1 MNNIKTVTGRNPV
14 SGKGL
19 HVIVKDD
26 CIHDIKQTSDTGNR
40 WLSAGLIDLQVNGY
54 AGIDLN
60 DGALD
65 SERVPLLAKT
75 LLSLGV
81 TNFLPTIIT
90 ASVEQMRDA
99 LNAIHSARLAH
110 PLVERMIPCIHLE
123 GPSIS
128 PEDGPRGAHP
138 AEHVRAPDL
147 QEFNACQK
155 VCDGLIGLVTLSP
168 HWPNTPEFIRALAQ
182 QDVQVSIGHTHASH
196 EQINAAANAGAT
208 LSTHLGNGAAAMMP
222 RHPNAIW
229 SQLAND
235 KLAATFIAD
244 GHHLPAETF
253 KSMLRAKGLSNSILV
268 SDVAAPGGLA
278 PGTYQQY
285 IGGNVLLD
293 EDGRLSIE
301 GTPYLA
307 GAAKPL
313 PDCVATAITMADISL
328 AEALTLA
335 TSNPARVINRC
346 RQLSI
351 GEPADIIAFDWEP
364 GSSTL
369 DIHQVVFGDDHVIK

>member
-1 MNNIKTVTGRNPV
+1 MKTVTGRDPV

-19 HVIVKDD
+19 HIVVKDG
-26 CIHDIKQTSDTGNR
+26 CISDIKQTDDTGNR
-40 WLSAGLIDLQVNGY
+40 WLSTGLIDLQVNGY

-65 SERVPLLAKT
+65 SDRVILLAKK
-75 LLSLGV
+75 LLSLGI
-81 TNFLPTIIT
+81 TSFLPTIIT
-90 ASVEQMRDA
+90 ASLEQVQDA
-99 LNAIHSARLAH
+99 VSAIHTARVTH
-110 PLVERMIPCIHLE
+110 PLAERMIPCVHLE

-128 PEDGPRGAHP
+128 PADGPRGAHP
-138 AEHVRAPDL
+138 AEHVRAPNL
-147 QEFNACQK
+147 QEFNACQQA
-155 VCDGLIGLVTLSP
+155 CDGLIGLVTLSP
-168 HWPNTPEFIRALAQ
+168 HWTNSAKFIQALVQ
-182 QDVQVSIGHTHASH
+182 QNVRVSIGHTHASH
-196 EQINAAANAGAT
+196 EQINTATEAGAT
-208 LSTHLGNGAAAMMP
+208 LSTHLGNGAAAIMP

-235 KLAATFIAD
+235 NLCATFIAD

-253 KSMLRAKGLSNSILV
+253 KSMLRAKGLPNSILV

-285 IGGNVLLD
+285 IGGNVVLD
-293 EDGRLSIE
+293 KDGRLSIE

-328 AEALTLA
+328 ADALTLA
-335 TSNPARVINRC
+335 TTNPGRVISRC
-346 RQLSI
+346 RQLAI
-351 GEPADIIAFDWEP
+351 GEPADVISFAWEP

-369 DIHQVVFGDDHVIK
+369 DIHQVVLGCNHVIK

>member
-1 MNNIKTVTGRNPV
+1 
-14 SGKGL
+14 
-19 HVIVKDD
+19 
-26 CIHDIKQTSDTGNR
+26 
-40 WLSAGLIDLQVNGY
+40 
-54 AGIDLN
+54 
-60 DGALD
+60 
-65 SERVPLLAKT
+65 
-75 LLSLGV
+75 
-81 TNFLPTIIT
+81 
-90 ASVEQMRDA
+90 
-99 LNAIHSARLAH
+99 
-110 PLVERMIPCIHLE
+110 MIPCVHLE

-147 QEFNACQK
+147 QEFTAFQH

-168 HWPNTPEFIRALAQ
+168 HWPNTPEFIQALRRQ
-182 QDVQVSIGHTHASH
+182 NVHVSIGHTHACH
-196 EQINAAANAGAT
+196 EQINAAAVAGAT

-235 KLAATFIAD
+235 NLCATFIAD

-268 SDVAAPGGLA
+268 SDVAAPGGQT

-285 IGGNVLLD
+285 IGGNVVLD
-293 EDGRLSIE
+293 EVGRLSIE

-328 AEALTLA
+328 ADALTLA
-335 TSNPARVINRC
+335 TSNPARIINRR
-346 RQLSI
+346 RQLAI
-351 GEPADIIAFDWEP
+351 GEPADIICFGWEP
-364 GSSTL
+364 GSGTL
-369 DIHQVVFGDDHVIK
+369 DIHQVAFDGDLVI